1 MLWIDFESDLNSIM
15 QLGKTHWNQIWID
28 FESTLKLRAKPPG
41 KQIWMEFKS
50 CLNDICMNFK
60 CFVVQSIV
68 SKDSKSIEIPFK
80 YALNRFWIWFEL
92 NHAACQVALESNLNR
107 IWMKFKAVLGVG
119 RTSNWRP
126 FQNVFKSHL
135 NKSLNGRAIVFNFC
149 RGFYMKYECITNHSK
164 ILNATL
170 KKFCKVFKWNLNLNG
185 IWMRYE
191 WIVNGKCFF
200 EWNINGKQLF
210 KWKLN

>member
-1 MLWIDFESDLNSIM
+1 MNGIYILFEWNLRTFQMPWCIAYNV
-15 QLGKTHWNQIWID
+15 QTFKTHWNFID
-28 FESTLKLRAKPPG
+28 
-41 KQIWMEFKS
+41 
-50 CLNDICMNFK
+50 
-60 CFVVQSIV
+60 
-68 SKDSKSIEIPFK
+68 
-80 YALNRFWIWFEL
+80 YAVNRFWIWFEL
-92 NHAACQVALESNLNR
+92 NHAARQVALESNLNR

-119 RTSNWRP
+119 RMSNWRP
-126 FQNVFKSHL
+126 FQNVFKSHW

-164 ILNATL
+164 NLNAIL
-170 KKFCKVFKWNLNLNG
+170 KKICKVFKWNLNLNG

-200 EWNINGKQLF
+200 EWNINEKQLF